1 MRLGRSTVVDPA
13 FHPSG
18 ANRWHSGPMLTVCA
32 GLGLLV
38 PHTRTHHCRVP
49 VLVVGWLTL
58 RGCRPGVEWY
68 VANANMR
75 VCMYKAARNGQHAV
89 ELAQSGTVRDTRGVG
104 GLPRLPSSPIVCHAY
119 ACMQAGLQCGL
130 ELDSFLSPMNP
141 GTYNGVPVG
150 MQPSKPLDQVS
161 ALNLTFGFDL
171 VYSAVSDRCGTG
183 NQVSMC
189 PCITLLTCHH
199 HLTVGVVLG

>member
-1 MRLGRSTVVDPA
+1 MWWPA
-13 FHPSG
+13 P
-18 ANRWHSGPMLTVCA
+18 A
-32 GLGLLV
+32 
-38 PHTRTHHCRVP
+38 
-49 VLVVGWLTL
+49 
-58 RGCRPGVEWY
+58 
-68 VANANMR
+68 
-75 VCMYKAARNGQHAV
+75 
-89 ELAQSGTVRDTRGVG
+89 
-104 GLPRLPSSPIVCHAY
+104 PSSPTVCHTY
-119 ACMQAGLQCGL
+119 ARVQTGLQCGL